1 MDPSAQQPA
10 GTAVRT
16 VLKDL
21 LQAMQ
26 DSEAAVIADRD
37 AEDLH
42 RYRVALRRTRSC
54 IGQLK
59 RSLPEDPIGEF
70 KLEFAWLGSVT
81 GPTRDLDVLL
91 DDMKRYRKKLD
102 KTSRPN
108 LEPLIELIRNDK
120 QLEHERLVAQLDT
133 DRYRSLV
140 SGWRAFLDS
149 PSDAADAPEA
159 GNPIIEV
166 AAERIRSRYR
176 RVVRRGRHLDAMK
189 ATDRLHRLRIDGKK
203 LRYLLEFFRGLFPGE
218 TVDPLIATLKRLQDQ
233 LGRFN
238 DLVVQQSAL
247 SKMLAR
253 LESDGRTDAATFVT
267 VERLLENLA
276 RRERRVRR
284 RFRGEF
290 DRFDNEETARR
301 IVDLAPIPHTGVS
314 P

>member
-1 MDPSAQQPA
+1 MDPSARQPA

-16 VLKDL
+16 VLKNL

-26 DSEAAVIADRD
+26 DREAAVIADRD

-59 RSLPEDPIGEF
+59 RSLPEEPIGKF
-70 KLEFAWLGSVT
+70 KPEFAWLGSVT
-81 GPTRDLDVLL
+81 GPTRDLDVFL

-102 KTSRPN
+102 KTARPS
-108 LEPLIELIRNDK
+108 LEPLIELIRTDK
-120 QLEHERLVAQLDT
+120 RLEHERLVAQLDT

-149 PSDAADAPEA
+149 PSGVADAPEA
-159 GNPIIEV
+159 AGPIVEV
-166 AAERIRSRYR
+166 AAERICSRYQ
-176 RVVRRGRHLDAMK
+176 RVVGRGRRLDALR

-203 LRYLLEFFRGLFPGE
+203 LRYLLEFFRALFPGE

-238 DLVVQQSAL
+238 DLLVQQSAL
-247 SKMLAR
+247 LRMVPR
-253 LESDGRTDAATFVT
+253 LESTGQTPAATFVT
-267 VERLLENLA
+267 IGRLLEDLA
-276 RRERRVRR
+276 HRERRWRR
-284 RFRGEF
+284 RFAGEF
-290 DRFDNEETARR
+290 GRFDNEDTARR
-301 IVDLAPIPHTGVS
+301 IELLQSIPRTGVS
-314 P
+314 S